1 MTATPARVSYDA
13 WHARYEVDHD
23 ADAPWHRLL
32 FKHLD
37 PARHLAGKR
46 VLEMACGRG
55 GLACRLAFASDPPP
69 HLVAADFSH
78 TAVRK
83 GGAFAVEKGLTS
95 IRWAVGDAQALAY
108 PDAVFDTVV
117 SCETIEHLPQPR
129 KALAEFARVLKPGGQ
144 LLLTTPNYLGLLGLY
159 RMYARLRGRPYSEEG
174 QPINR
179 FMLLPLTLA
188 WIRQAGLR
196 VIAVDAMGHYLPW
209 PGRQPVELRRLE
221 PLPFLRWIALHSLVV
236 TEKPVVPGRRR
247 P

>member
-1 MTATPARVSYDA
+1 MTATPARASYDT

-55 GLACRLAFASDPPP
+55 GLACRLAVASNPPP
-69 HLVAADFSH
+69 RVVAADFSRA
-78 TAVRK
+78 AVGK
-83 GGAFAVEKGLTS
+83 GGAFAAERGLTS

-108 PDAVFDTVV
+108 SDAVFDTVI

-129 KALAEFARVLKPGGQ
+129 QALAEFARVLKPGGC

-159 RMYARLRGRPYSEEG
+159 RMYARLRGRPYTEEG

-196 VIAVDAMGHYLPW
+196 VITVDAAGHYLPW
-209 PGRQPVELRRLE
+209 SGRQPVQLRRLE
-221 PLPFLRWIALHSLVV
+221 PLRFLRWTALHSIVV
-236 TEKPVVPGRRR
+236 AEKPDVSKRNR